1 MSRAYWILLVLT
13 LANLV
18 NVMDRTLLTVLIQ
31 PIKTD
36 LHLSDTQLGLLLG
49 ASFAVVYSLAGF
61 RCAAGRPRIASTGSR
76 RLGAGL
82 VCDDLAERP
91 GPILLAVRRRAVG
104 VAAGEAGL
112 LPAGYGLIS
121 SCSPH
126 RGGAWRR
133 GLRLGPSARGRSG
146 GQLRAP
152 PGRADRLA
160 GRLHGRRSPQS
171 VAPADV
177 LPGFPEGGRGGPPIP
192 LEFLAD
198 AKRLLS
204 SRAYRNLW
212 IGHAVATLFGYSLGG
227 FFVAFMMRTHGLSA
241 KQAGLVVAVSSV
253 TTAWRVSSPAES
265 CTTWRK
271 GTAWPRALSGDR
283 RPHTVVGVRRLGAI
297 GRSDDAGGGAHR
309 RGQVPVRRDHRA
321 HLCERAQPFR
331 PELRATSS
339 ALIGLST
346 SLIGA
351 TFGPLIAGALSDL
364 LHPWAGDSALR
375 YALLCAP
382 VFEIVGAVLLW
393 RAAGRQAASA
403 LWPMPTASRRLR
415 PDRRAA
421 AAAVRP
427 RPRRRLSAAIVRTEG
442 RSEAEAFRP
451 AYDLGV
457 RPPSPRWGR
466 GRRAGRATVRAA
478 ASRRGL
484 KRRRRR
490 RA

>member
-1 MSRAYWILLVLT
+1 MGLPVELASSMGLSGADMSRAYWILLVLT

-49 ASFAVVYSLAGF
+49 ASFAVVYSLAGLPLARLADRGLHRRVLVGSVLVWSAMTSLSGLAQSF
-61 RCAAGRPRIASTGSR
+61 WQFAGAR
-76 RLGAGL
+76 
-82 VCDDLAERP
+82 
-91 GPILLAVRRRAVG
+91 VG

-121 SCSPH
+121 KLFP
-126 RGGAWRR
+126 AQRR
-133 GLRLGPSARGRSG
+133 GLAVAVFALGLPLGAALGASF
-146 GQLRAP
+146 AP
-152 PGRADRLA
+152 RLA
-160 GRLHGRRSPQS
+160 EQIGWRGVFMVVGPLSLLLLPMFFLAFPKVDAADPPSRSN
-171 VAPADV
+171 
-177 LPGFPEGGRGGPPIP
+177 
-192 LEFLAD
+192 FLAD

-253 TTAWRVSSPAES
+253 TTGVAGIVAGGILHDIAAKGRPGRGLYPAIGALILSSACAAWGLLAEA
-265 CTTWRK
+265 TTLAVALIVAAK
-271 GTAWPRALSGDR
+271 FLYGAITAPTYASALS
-283 RPHTVVGVRRLGAI
+283 LSA
-297 GRSDDAGGGAHR
+297 
-309 RGQVPVRRDHRA
+309 
-321 HLCERAQPFR
+321 

-393 RAAGRQAASA
+393 RAA
-403 LWPMPTASRRLR
+403 
-415 PDRRAA
+415 
-421 AAAVRP
+421 
-427 RPRRRLSAAIVRTEG
+427 
-442 RSEAEAFRP
+442 RS
-451 AYDLGV
+451 
-457 RPPSPRWGR
+457 
-466 GRRAGRATVRAA
+466 AGRERPVAYADGLEAPAA
-478 ASRRGL
+478 
-484 KRRRRR
+484 
-490 RA
+490 